1 MRKIAATYIFPCNGK
16 PLKNG
21 ILVCEN
27 DGTVIE
33 IIDTSGNL
41 NEQAELEFYSG
52 ILVPS
57 FVNVHFSL
65 SKSNR
70 QRLILAEMLELQQ
83 SSPELTL
90 EELLKL
96 KTDDWVGGF
105 EKGKKSGVSLISG
118 IDFKNM
124 KLTVNSR
131 IKRLI

>member
-1 MRKIAATYIFPCNGK
+1 VRKIAASYIFPCNGK

-27 DGTVIE
+27 DGTVVE

-57 FVNVHFSL
+57 FVNVKSSHP
-65 SKSNR
+65 KSNH
-70 QRLILAEMLELQQ
+70 QQLILAEMLALQQ

-96 KTDDWVGGF
+96 KTDNCAGGF
-105 EKGKKSGVSLISG
+105 EKGKKSGVNLISG

-124 KLTVNSR
+124 KLTGNSR